1 MGILRI
7 ISGSIEILAGM
18 LMFRLNDVEKALVVN
33 SSLAM
38 VGPIILILTTTVGL
52 VGLSGKLSF
61 FKLVFILSGVVFI
74 LIGVKS
80 K

>member
-38 VGPIILILTTTVGL
+38 VGPIILIFHHGVVGL
-52 VGLSGKLSF
+52 CGRNSPFLNRSSSF
-61 FKLVFILSGVVFI
+61 LESYSF
-74 LIGVKS
+74 
-80 K
+80 